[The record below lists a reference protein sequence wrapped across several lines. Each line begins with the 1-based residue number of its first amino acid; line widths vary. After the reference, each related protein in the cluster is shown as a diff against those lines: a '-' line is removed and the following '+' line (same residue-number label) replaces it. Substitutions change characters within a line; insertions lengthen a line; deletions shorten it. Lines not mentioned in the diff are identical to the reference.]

1 MNTNRK
7 GEETGGTNN
16 NVCSASASADIVI
29 NKSKVCVQSGLK
41 YNNLCGNLCL
51 EIIHYITLHYIG
63 SQDNNNFNLFRKDW
77 DAVPLV
83 RLLGKRFH
91 S

>member
-41 YNNLCGNLCL
+41 YKSLWQMSRNNS
-51 EIIHYITLHYIG
+51 LHWVTR
-63 SQDNNNFNLFRKDW
+63 QQQL
-77 DAVPLV
+77 
-83 RLLGKRFH
+83 
-91 S
+91 